1 MRMRAYLVA
10 SLFVALLSSG
20 TLEINTEGRSEESS
34 SPNSQIDAHPTNCED
49 HIAILEAA
57 NHDAGKDGIIIMLAR
72 LGSKERG
79 SKLNRRRLYN
89 ARAYLTEYLR
99 ARAPD
104 TIVTAE
110 GERTRGYGRIEIY
123 VGGKLYHVFA
133 VERDADFIVGSCEP
147 EELDDS
153 RQKALRMKLYPWRDR
168 ASPRR

>member
-10 SLFVALLSSG
+10 SLFVALLISG
-20 TLEINTEGRSEESS
+20 VLKSNTEGRSEKSS
-34 SPNSQIDAHPTNCED
+34 RPNSQIDAHPTNCED

-57 NHDAGKDGIIIMLAR
+57 NHDAGKEGVIIILAR
-72 LGSKERG
+72 LGSRERR
-79 SKLNRRRLYN
+79 SSLNRRRLYN

-99 ARAPD
+99 ARTSN

-110 GERTRGYGRIEIY
+110 GERTTGYARIEVY

-168 ASPRR
+168 TSRRH